1 MQIVHTVT
9 EGSAVTGE
17 IFNAAHV
24 YSSLNRK
31 MIAPVDNQGSAQL
44 FGLNLKVYSGGAC
57 TTTIKTAS
65 NSYVTK
71 QAVKAWYR
79 VWRQKLKDADISLK
93 DLGPYGRV
101 FKPRFTS
108 SQTLYGSG
116 GEIGRGEWN
125 WSDIVTTPTTNAGSG
140 AIAANELTDQ
150 YPIGLLGSSVVTS
163 GDGSGGDTLRY
174 DYVGMIDSWLG
185 SRKKP
190 LGADDNQGNDS
201 VDEDLVFDQDNP
213 LLLARGGQIS
223 SQTMLDEVRDLQKD
237 EPPYT
242 ENDFTNA
249 VTQAIVQTHTNVNAE
264 CDFVAPCGLV
274 QVTTTDSATLVFTL
288 TGIGDM

>member
-1 MQIVHTVT
+1 MQIVHEIT
-9 EGSAVTGE
+9 ESSGQSAKL
-17 IFNAAHV
+17 FNAAHV

-31 MIAPVDNQGSAQL
+31 MIAPVDNQGIAQV
-44 FGLNLKVYSGGAC
+44 FGLDIKVVSDGAC
-57 TTTIKTAS
+57 TTEFKTAS

-71 QAVKAWYR
+71 QAIKQWYR
-79 VWRQKLKDADISLK
+79 VWRSKLDEAGVSLQ

-101 FKPRFTS
+101 FKPRLYSSDTS
-108 SQTLYGSG
+108 FGSLA
-116 GEIGRGEWN
+116 EAGRGEWN
-125 WSDIVTTPTTNAGSG
+125 YSDIVVTPTTNAGSG

-150 YPIGLLGSSVVTS
+150 YSIGLCGSSVVTS

-174 DYVGMIDSWLG
+174 DYVGMIESWLG

-213 LLLARGGQIS
+213 LLLARGGQLS

-242 ENDFTNA
+242 E
-249 VTQAIVQTHTNVNAE
+249 E
-264 CDFVAPCGLV
+264 DFVDVYSQAVVRSNADLIGHCEIIAPCGLV
-274 QVTTTDSATLVFTL
+274 RVTTSAAATVIFTL
-288 TGIGDM
+288 TGTGDM